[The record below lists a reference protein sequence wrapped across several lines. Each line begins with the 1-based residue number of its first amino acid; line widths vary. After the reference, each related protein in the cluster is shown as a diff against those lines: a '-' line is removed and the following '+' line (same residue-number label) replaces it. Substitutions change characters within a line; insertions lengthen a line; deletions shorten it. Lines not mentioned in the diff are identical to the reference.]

1 MFSLPHTYMRF
12 ATLLLFAALFAPLA
26 SAQANL
32 SGVVINEILVDPN
45 GGDGPDVD
53 TDGDGTS
60 ETDDEFVEFYNT
72 TGAAVDISGWQVYQ
86 VSGGNAVLAHTFAA
100 STSIAGGGYIAVV
113 GAWDPGTPP
122 AGIVAA
128 SETSTKLGFSN
139 GGDEVFLFDP
149 TANQYIGA
157 YYNGAQAAVTIGT
170 ATLAGEDD
178 FGSDADSKSIQRSP
192 DGSATLAVGDPTIN
206 AANISIAPEEFRAIA
221 LGANEVPAVTS
232 DAAGGI
238 TAVLTGTELV
248 VTGRFDGLGSAY
260 SASHLHQAAAGA
272 NGGVVQALSPT
283 LDADNLGGTFEAATN
298 TYTVTSDVAQALR
311 DGLIYINIHTA
322 DNAGGE
328 IRGQFGADAP
338 AAIQLTLAQARALG
352 VGFDVI
358 VTGTV
363 SRAAG
368 AFSYI
373 QADGTG
379 LTVRQTSGAYFDDVA
394 AGTIAA
400 GTEVTVTGTLSEFN
414 GLLQINGGDLDS
426 YVVGATG
433 DAPAP
438 AAVTLA
444 ELETNGETYEG
455 VLVTVANA
463 TFADAGA
470 FAAGTNY
477 NLSDVSSSTNAVVV
491 RTPGA
496 ADTDVVDTTIPT
508 GPTNVTG
515 VVGEFRGNYQIMLIQ
530 ASDLS
535 MGVADEAG
543 PEADGFALRV
553 ANPSPAGASV
563 TLTAP
568 VASEV
573 TLELFDVVGR
583 RVATLVDGP
592 VLGEQTVRLSD
603 ALASGVYVLRLTT
616 ESGSL
621 ARTLTVVR

>member
-1 MFSLPHTYMRF
+1 MRF
-12 ATLLLFAALFAPLA
+12 ATLLLLAALFAPLA

-32 SGVVINEILVDPN
+32 SGMVINEILADPN

-72 TGAAVDISGWQVYQ
+72 SNAAVDISGWQVYQ
-86 VSGGNAVLAHTFAA
+86 LSSDAPVLAHTFAA
-100 STSIAGGGYIAVV
+100 NTMVAASGYIAVV

-128 SETSTKLGFSN
+128 SEATKLGFSN
-139 GGDEVFLFDP
+139 GGDEVFLLDP
-149 TANQYIGA
+149 TANQYIA
-157 YYNGAQAAVTIGT
+157 AFYNGKQVAVTIGT

-178 FGSDADSKSIQRSP
+178 FGDDADSKSIQRSP
-192 DGSATLAVGDPTIN
+192 NGGTSLAVGNPTIN
-206 AANISIAPEEFRAIA
+206 GANITIAPEEFTAIA
-221 LGANEVPAVTS
+221 LGGNEVPAVTS
-232 DAAGGI
+232 DAVGGI

-260 SASHLHQAAAGA
+260 AASHLHQAAAGA
-272 NGGVVQALSPT
+272 NGGVAQALSPT
-283 LDADNLGGTFEAATN
+283 VDADNLGGMFEAANN
-298 TYTVTSDVAQALR
+298 TFTVSSDVATALR

-338 AAIQLTLAQARALG
+338 TATELTLAQARSAG
-352 VGFDVI
+352 SGFNVI

-373 QADGTG
+373 QVDGAG
-379 LTVRQTSGAYFDDVA
+379 LTIRQTSGAYFDEVA
-394 AGTIAA
+394 AGTIQA
-400 GTEVTVTGTLSEFN
+400 GTSVTVTGELSEFN
-414 GLLQINGGDLDS
+414 GLLQINGDDLDS

-433 DAPAP
+433 DAPSP
-438 AAVTLA
+438 VVVTLA
-444 ELETNGETYEG
+444 ELAANGEAYEG
-455 VLVTVANA
+455 QLVTVED
-463 TFADAGA
+463 TRFASDGS
-470 FAAGTNY
+470 FAASTNY
-477 NLSDVSSSTNAVVV
+477 DLSDATSSDNAVVV

-496 ADTDVVDTTIPT
+496 ADTDVVDTAIPT

-515 VVGEFRGNYQIMLIQ
+515 VVGQFRDSYQIMLIR

-535 MGVADEAG
+535 MGTASEFG
-543 PEADGFALRV
+543 PEAEGFALR
-553 ANPSPAGASV
+553 ATNPSRAGGSV
-563 TLTAP
+563 ILTAP
-568 VASEV
+568 VASDV

-592 VLGEQTVRLSD
+592 VVGEQTVRLSD